1 MRVFSCMIVVAGLF
15 LAGTGCSLFQKNA
28 NGTAGAG
35 GTGTPPPKF
44 PGARD
49 PLLDSNVGQ
58 PPAVPTPPTT
68 QTSAVEG
75 ESMLAGTVTDAYH
88 RPISNVYIRWVN
100 LDEKDAGAPIDVP
113 TDSGG
118 HFVIM
123 GLKQGAPYKL
133 FARTKQGE
141 KMLAGTVLTSAP
153 NVRVLIPVREDLVN
167 ADTPPLPGAPAYQ
180 GKQSSEGAGAAWS
193 TTDAAK
199 RPAETPNLP
208 ATMVVPIA
216 PPSTAY
222 SQDPPSAAKGPSVVP
237 GMVESANPNRLPM
250 LTLPSAPLPKA
261 PALPPELPSLP
272 AITPSDAKLD
282 TGPTRVPSCVLVG
295 HHLENMALKDSK
307 GQTWEYKK
315 QGYGKLV
322 LLDFW
327 GTHCVPC
334 RETMPSLERLH
345 KKYAGRGFEVIGIA
359 LEAGKD
365 ERREAEAVN
374 KMCASM
380 QITYR
385 QLMGHVGAFD
395 LWNTFRLKGVPTLM
409 LLNEQGDIVYT
420 EMGKPD
426 AALLQSLERSIEARL
441 SKRTF

>member
-1 MRVFSCMIVVAGLF
+1 M
-15 LAGTGCSLFQKNA
+15 
-28 NGTAGAG
+28 
-35 GTGTPPPKF
+35 
-44 PGARD
+44 
-49 PLLDSNVGQ
+49 
-58 PPAVPTPPTT
+58 
-68 QTSAVEG
+68 
-75 ESMLAGTVTDAYH
+75 
-88 RPISNVYIRWVN
+88 
-100 LDEKDAGAPIDVP
+100 
-113 TDSGG
+113 
-118 HFVIM
+118 
-123 GLKQGAPYKL
+123 
-133 FARTKQGE
+133 ARTKQGD
-141 KMLAGTVLTSAP
+141 KMLAGIVVTNAP
-153 NVRVLIPVREDLVN
+153 NVRVLIPMREDLVN

-180 GKQSSEGAGAAWS
+180 GKQPKDGEGAAWS
-193 TTDAAK
+193 TSDGAK
-199 RPAETPNLP
+199 KPSETPNLP

-222 SQDPPSAAKGPSVVP
+222 SQDPPSAAMGPSVVP

-250 LTLPSAPLPKA
+250 LTVPSAPLPKA
-261 PALPPELPSLP
+261 PTLPYNPP
-272 AITPSDAKLD
+272 APAPSDAKLD

-334 RETMPSLERLH
+334 RETMPSLERLQR
-345 KKYAGRGFEVIGIA
+345 KYGGRGFEVIGIA
-359 LEAGKD
+359 LEPGKD

-385 QLMGHVGAFD
+385 QLMGHVGTFD
-395 LWNTFRLKGVPTLM
+395 LWNTFRLEGVPTLM

-420 EMGKPD
+420 KTGKPD

-441 SKRTF
+441 NKRTF